1 MNDTS
6 NNQET
11 THFGYEEVPMEEKQE
26 KVGQVFRSVAN
37 RYDVMND
44 IMSLGTHRLIKRF
57 TIELSA
63 LRPGQKVLDLA
74 GGTGDF
80 SLRFSTIVEDEG
92 QVVLA
97 DINDAMLDVGRDRI
111 IDAGK
116 IDNVQFVQV
125 TAEELPFADKTFD
138 CICIAYGLRN
148 VTNKD
153 AALKSMERVLKP
165 GGRVLVLEFSKPKN
179 QFIGKVYDIFS

>member
-63 LRPGQKVLDLA
+63 LRPGHKAVSYTHL
-74 GGTGDF
+74 T
-80 SLRFSTIVEDEG
+80 
-92 QVVLA
+92 
-97 DINDAMLDVGRDRI
+97 
-111 IDAGK
+111 
-116 IDNVQFVQV
+116 
-125 TAEELPFADKTFD
+125 LPTKA
-138 CICIAYGLRN
+138 
-148 VTNKD
+148 
-153 AALKSMERVLKP
+153 
-165 GGRVLVLEFSKPKN
+165 
-179 QFIGKVYDIFS
+179 

>member
-26 KVGQVFRSVAN
+26 KVGRVFRSVAN

-97 DINDAMLDVGRDRI
+97 DINDAMLKWEGIELLMPEKLIMFSSSRLTR
-111 IDAGK
+111 K
-116 IDNVQFVQV
+116 NYPSRTKLS
-125 TAEELPFADKTFD
+125 TASA
-138 CICIAYGLRN
+138 
-148 VTNKD
+148 
-153 AALKSMERVLKP
+153 
-165 GGRVLVLEFSKPKN
+165 
-179 QFIGKVYDIFS
+179 

>member
-63 LRPGQKVLDLA
+63 LRL
-74 GGTGDF
+74 
-80 SLRFSTIVEDEG
+80 SLIH
-92 QVVLA
+92 
-97 DINDAMLDVGRDRI
+97 I
-111 IDAGK
+111 
-116 IDNVQFVQV
+116 
-125 TAEELPFADKTFD
+125 
-138 CICIAYGLRN
+138 
-148 VTNKD
+148 
-153 AALKSMERVLKP
+153 
-165 GGRVLVLEFSKPKN
+165 
-179 QFIGKVYDIFS
+179 